1 MAEKTQSSQK
11 TPFIEL
17 ERSALVL
24 ARAMFP
30 IASVPFLMILGFLF
44 TNFQKGSLVTTTSGG
59 VSILFTA
66 LIFVWCGV
74 LLRAEWDFT
83 KKVLFEDPRAPVSW
97 DTLKGF
103 FRGMGLLMLFP
114 AVMVIVFMIA
124 GWIPKSLSASGS
136 DFVIAFTAPFAVVYY
151 IAWAYTRW
159 RERSSV

>member
-30 IASVPFLMILGFLF
+30 IKSVPFVMILVFLF
-44 TNFQKGSLVTTTSGG
+44 ANFQEGSLVTTASGG

-83 KKVLFEDPRAPVSW
+83 KKLLFEDPRAPFSW
-97 DTLKGF
+97 NDLKGF
-103 FRGMGLLMLFP
+103 LRGMGLLMFVP
-114 AVMVIVFMIA
+114 TITVFVFMIA
-124 GWIPKSLSASGS
+124 GWIPKTLSSSGS
-136 DFVIAFTAPFAVVYY
+136 GFVIAFTAPFAVVYY